1 MSKEIKRRLPLGT
14 VVAATFACVTAVAL
28 ILQRPDPLTPAELR
42 CVGSWAYLSPDHA
55 AKTRI
60 VYHLAADR
68 SVQEEHY
75 YLTSAWPDV
84 PRITMRGKWSI
95 DSSGRLIVEPNDG
108 ISYVRDSVSGWLN
121 EYFDNGRQ
129 SWPRPALRRIYDVKS
144 VTSTGI
150 HVETNRSGGGG
161 RTRINMAT
169 LTQNPDSASI
179 RSSARKQTGRTQGK

>member
-1 MSKEIKRRLPLGT
+1 MPNERRGRLLLWA
-14 VVAATFACVTAVAL
+14 VFVATFACAAAGAL
-28 ILQRPDPLTPAELR
+28 LLQRLDPLTPAELR

-60 VYHLAADR
+60 VYHLAGDR
-68 SVQEEHY
+68 SVREEHY

-95 DSSGRLIVEPNDG
+95 DSSGRMIVEPNDG

-144 VTSTGI
+144 VTSNGI

-161 RTRINMAT
+161 RTRITMAT
-169 LTQNPDSASI
+169 LTENPDSASI
-179 RSSARKQTGRTQGK
+179 R